1 MAANLSKHDDPDL
14 LDYEDDEVEVA
25 HPNLTAS
32 VAAPVAP
39 VAASGAAA
47 VADAADGAAPGGKD
61 AKGSYVGIHATS
73 FRDFLLKP
81 ELLRAITDCGFEH
94 PSEVQQETISQA
106 IFGTDILCQAKS
118 GMGKTAVFVLST
130 LQQLDF
136 TAAAASSDPAASVRV
151 IVLCHTRE
159 LAFQIKNE
167 YVRFS
172 KYMTGAKIEAVFGG
186 TRYDEDVSRL
196 HSQRPQILVATPG
209 RLKALVR
216 DSKISLRNVKHFVL
230 DECDK
235 LLEAVDMRADV
246 QQIFRAT
253 PHQKQVMMFS
263 ATLTPEVKAVCKR
276 FMVSPLEIYV
286 DNEAKLTLHGLKQ
299 YYATLAEAEKNRQLT
314 KLLDDIDFNQCCVFV
329 KTTMRAEAL
338 AKLLEGLHFPVV
350 AVHSHMKQEERLKRY
365 QGFKNMEKR
374 ILVATDV
381 MGRGIDIER
390 VNLVINY
397 DMADSRA
404 SYLHRVGRAG
414 RFGTKG
420 LAVTFIASK
429 EDTDVLNDV
438 QKNFEV
444 TIEPLPETIDKALY
458 MNNVAAPAAAAA
470 AAAAVTAPAS
480 A

>member
-32 VAAPVAP
+32 VAAPMAP
-39 VAASGAAA
+39 VTAAAA
-47 VADAADGAAPGGKD
+47 VQDAADGAAPGGKD

-209 RLKALVR
+209 RLKAFVR

-263 ATLTPEVKAVCKR
+263 GDAHARGQGRVQAV
-276 FMVSPLEIYV
+276 MVSPLEIY
-286 DNEAKLTLHGLKQ
+286 
-299 YYATLAEAEKNRQLT
+299 
-314 KLLDDIDFNQCCVFV
+314 CCVFV

-470 AAAAVTAPAS
+470 AAAATAPS
-480 A
+480 SV

>member
-1 MAANLSKHDDPDL
+1 MPEVEDDL
-14 LDYEDDEVEVA
+14 VDYENDEDIELA
-25 HPNLTAS
+25 PLIPLNAS
-32 VAAPVAP
+32 RAPQQQR
-39 VAASGAAA
+39 
-47 VADAADGAAPGGKD
+47 D

-106 IFGTDILCQAKS
+106 IYGTDILCQAKS

-130 LQQLDF
+130 LQQIDQ
-136 TAAAASSDPAASVRV
+136 TEVTEPSSSVRV
-151 IVLCHTRE
+151 VVVCHTRE
-159 LAFQIKNE
+159 LAFQIKSE

-172 KYMTGAKIEAVFGG
+172 AYMPGSKIEAVFGG
-186 TRYDEDVSRL
+186 CPFESDVSRIL
-196 HSQRPQILVATPG
+196 STQPKILVGTPG
-209 RLKALVR
+209 RLKQLT
-216 DSKISLRNVKHFVL
+216 SKIKLSNVKHFVL

-235 LLEAVDMRADV
+235 MLDSVDMRADV
-246 QQIFRAT
+246 QQIFRAC

-263 ATLTPEVKAVCKR
+263 ATLTQETKNICKR
-276 FMVSPLEIYV
+276 FMVSPLEIFV
-286 DNEAKLTLHGLKQ
+286 DNESKLTLHGLRQFYKSVSAQ
-299 YYATLAEAEKNRQLT
+299 EKNQLLT
-314 KLLDDIDFNQCCVFV
+314 KLLDEIDFNQCCIFV
-329 KTTMRAEAL
+329 RSTDRSECL
-338 AKLLEGLHFPVV
+338 NKLLESLKFPSTT
-350 AVHSHMKQEERLKRY
+350 VHSGLDQLERLKRY

-374 ILVATDV
+374 IMVSTDV

-420 LAVTFIASK
+420 IAITFVSSK
-429 EDTDVLNDV
+429 EETETLNDV

-444 TIEPLPETIDKALY
+444 TVEALPEKVDKELY
-458 MNNVAAPAAAAA
+458 KN
-470 AAAAVTAPAS
+470 TQ
-480 A
+480 